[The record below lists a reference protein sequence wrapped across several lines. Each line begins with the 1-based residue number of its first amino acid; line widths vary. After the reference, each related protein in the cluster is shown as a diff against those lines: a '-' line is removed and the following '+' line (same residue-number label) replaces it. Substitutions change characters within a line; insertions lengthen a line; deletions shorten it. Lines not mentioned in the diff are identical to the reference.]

1 MVTISMMTMD
11 SPAHATCKPP
21 LGSSSWNKNFQVSKP
36 FFLSSTNLWLL
47 PGCLQAD
54 KPRLWGRVSRS
65 QSLEGEVGAGVEVL
79 GWWEL
84 GLGLPEDTWRHQSRR
99 WRRWGG
105 GWGWWGRG
113 RPASNCNRE
122 HSLGLTEGHVFP
134 WKHSLL
140 INALWWLSSSASWTN
155 HIFTLMS
162 PSASSLSVWSW
173 TPLCPK
179 IGDPGFP
186 QKEWGT
192 QMDTT
197 LNTQYLNGQYCVIQ
211 YYNTQCPRY
220 FRYQCVLPLS
230 SNF

>member
-1 MVTISMMTMD
+1 MTMMTMMTMD

-21 LGSSSWNKNFQVSKP
+21 LGSSSWKKNFQVSKP
-36 FFLSSTNLWLL
+36 FFLSSTNLGLL

-155 HIFTLMS
+155 LCRRSRLYTDVSISIIIVSLKLDASMS
-162 PSASSLSVWSW
+162 KDRGPWFS
-173 TPLCPK
+173 PK
-179 IGDPGFP
+179 GVGHSN
-186 QKEWGT
+186 GH
-192 QMDTT
+192 
-197 LNTQYLNGQYCVIQ
+197 NTQYTILKWTVLC
-211 YYNTQCPRY
+211 NT
-220 FRYQCVLPLS
+220 VL
-230 SNF
+230 